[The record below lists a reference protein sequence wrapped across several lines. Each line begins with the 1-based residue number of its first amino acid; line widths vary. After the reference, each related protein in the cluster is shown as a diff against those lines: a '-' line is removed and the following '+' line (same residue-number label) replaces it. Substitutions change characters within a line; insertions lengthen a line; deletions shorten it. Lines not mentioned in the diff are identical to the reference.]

1 MAIRPRWTSVYMGCW
16 VLSTALMLIGCD
28 PGSSTPPLGPADEP
42 TTLAEDA
49 LSLGRGGVRGG
60 GGGRWPK
67 TITSISVSPDTTL
80 ISPSRQ
86 QAFKAQGRTIKGNL
100 VSLEVDWSATGGSID
115 STGTYKAGTRSG
127 RFYVKGRTS
136 DGLADSAVVDIAPAV
151 DTAAIRTVV
160 LTPALDTVATQGTV
174 TFAATGRL
182 TDGSSAPVAVTYSAA
197 GGTISAAGLYQ
208 AGSQTGRYRVIA
220 TDPALGLADTA
231 VVVIVTPVVDTV
243 ETTAVVL
250 TPALDTLAPQA
261 TVTFAAIGKL
271 SDGSSA
277 PVDVTYSASGG
288 TISAAGVYKAGSQ
301 AGRYRVVA
309 SADALGLAD
318 TAVVV
323 IAAPTLSRLTLT
335 PASASL
341 LAGGKQQFA
350 VAGLLSDGTS
360 APVSATYTAQGGTI
374 DGSGLY
380 TAGGT
385 AGTYRVIAT
394 AGGLADTATV
404 TISVP
409 SGNGE
414 PAALA
419 DDFVNTMSVQT
430 HLGYTGGVY
439 DTKWSTIIRPRLL
452 ELGIRHIRER
462 MVTSSVVVQR
472 TRDLGANGIALTAGC
487 WPKNGVMT
495 DASHC
500 IAMANAYGTQTIDA
514 FDGWNE
520 VDNTGTGWATN
531 WAKWQAT
538 MYDTYKAD
546 PTWRTRPVLANS
558 LAAAS
563 SADAVG
569 YQAGLMQWGNMH
581 SYPAGGLP
589 SNVSNSWIPQWRKIA
604 GTKPLAVTETGY
616 HNCPTCFGNGV
627 SERASGKYYSR
638 LWFEYFNRGV
648 VRTNAYEL
656 IDQGISTTDR
666 EKNWGLLR
674 NDGSPKPQFT
684 ATKNLITLLSDQG
697 ASCSAGSLE
706 YTLSGDLSSQVHH
719 TLLQKCDGRF
729 YLALWQEV
737 SVWNTSSKSDIS
749 NADRAITLTLS
760 RPASAINVYRPVS
773 GVGKVASQAG
783 TSISLRVPDEVLLV
797 EIVP

>member
-1 MAIRPRWTSVYMGCW
+1 MLMAIRPRWTFVYMGCW
-16 VLSTALMLIGCD
+16 VLSAALMLIGCD
-28 PGSSTPPLGPADEP
+28 PGSSNPPLGPGDEQIP
-42 TTLAEDA
+42 LAGDA
-49 LSLGRGGVRGG
+49 LSLGRGSMRGG
-60 GGGRWPK
+60 GRSPK
-67 TITSISVSPDTTL
+67 SVTSISVSPDTTL
-80 ISPSRQ
+80 IFPARQ
-86 QAFKAQGRTIKGNL
+86 QAFKAQGRTAKGTL
-100 VSLEVDWSATGGSID
+100 VDLQVDWSASGGSID
-115 STGTYKAGTRSG
+115 SMGTFRAGSAPG
-127 RFYVKGRTS
+127 RYYVKGRTS
-136 DGLADSAVVDIAPAV
+136 DGLADSAVVDITPGSGDAQVQTLVLTPAV
-151 DTAAIRTVV
+151 DTVAPGA
-160 LTPALDTVATQGTV
+160 TVAY
-174 TFAATGRL
+174 AASGR
-182 TDGSSAPVAVTYSAA
+182 
-197 GGTISAAGLYQ
+197 
-208 AGSQTGRYRVIA
+208 
-220 TDPALGLADTA
+220 
-231 VVVIVTPVVDTV
+231 
-243 ETTAVVL
+243 
-250 TPALDTLAPQA
+250 
-261 TVTFAAIGKL
+261 L
-271 SDGSSA
+271 SDGSTA
-277 PVDVTYSASGG
+277 PVDVAYSASGG
-288 TISAAGVYKAGSQ
+288 TISAAGLYKAGSQ
-301 AGRYRVVA
+301 TGRFRIVA
-309 SADALGLAD
+309 TAAALGLAD
-318 TAVVV
+318 TSAVV
-323 IAAPTLSRLTLT
+323 IAAPDLSELTLT
-335 PASASL
+335 PASASVP
-341 LAGGKQQFA
+341 AGGTQQFA
-350 VAGLLSDGTS
+350 VAGLLSDGTTT
-360 APVSATYTAQGGTI
+360 PVSAAFSAQGGTI
-374 DGSGLY
+374 DDSGLY
-380 TAGGT
+380 TAGQT

-394 AGGLADTATV
+394 AGGLADTATIS
-404 TISVP
+404 ISVS
-409 SGNGE
+409 SGGGGGGSTTGE

-419 DDFVNTMSVQT
+419 DDFINTMSVQT

-439 DTKWSTIIRPRLL
+439 DTKWSTVIRPRLL

-462 MVTSSVVVQR
+462 MFTTSVVIQR
-472 TRDLGANGIALTAGC
+472 TRDLAANGITLTAGC

-500 IAMANAYGTQTIDA
+500 LAMAAAYGPETIDA

-538 MYDTYKAD
+538 MYDSYKAD

-569 YQAGLMQWGNMH
+569 YQAATLQWGNMH

-656 IDQGISTTDR
+656 IDQGISSTDR

-684 ATKNLITLLSDQG
+684 ATKNLIALLDGEQG
-697 ASCSAGSLE
+697 ASCSPGRLD
-706 YTLSGDLSSQVHH
+706 YTLSGDMTAAVHH

-737 SVWNTSSKSDIS
+737 SVWNTSSKSDVS
-749 NADRAITLTLS
+749 NADRSITLTLS

-773 GVGKVASQAG
+773 GTNKVAGNTGS
-783 TSISLRVPDEVLLV
+783 SISLRVPDEVLLV

>member
-1 MAIRPRWTSVYMGCW
+1 
-16 VLSTALMLIGCD
+16 
-28 PGSSTPPLGPADEP
+28 
-42 TTLAEDA
+42 LAEDA

-67 TITSISVSPDTTL
+67 TVTSISVSPDTTL

-86 QAFKAQGRTIKGNL
+86 QAFKATGRTSKGNVVEL
-100 VSLEVDWSATGGSID
+100 QVSWSATGGSID
-115 STGTYKAGTRSG
+115 SAGTYKAGATPG
-127 RFYVKGRTS
+127 RFYVKGQTS
-136 DGLADSAVVDIAPAV
+136 DGLADSAVVDITPGV
-151 DTAAIRTVV
+151 DTVAIRAVV
-160 LTPALDTVATQGTV
+160 LTPALDTVGPQGTV

-182 TDGSSAPVAVTYSAA
+182 PDGSSAPVDVTYSAS

-220 TDPALGLADTA
+220 TD
-231 VVVIVTPVVDTV
+231 
-243 ETTAVVL
+243 E
-250 TPALDTLAPQA
+250 
-261 TVTFAAIGKL
+261 
-271 SDGSSA
+271 
-277 PVDVTYSASGG
+277 
-288 TISAAGVYKAGSQ
+288 
-301 AGRYRVVA
+301 
-309 SADALGLAD
+309 ALGLAD

-323 IAAPTLSRLTLT
+323 IAAPTLSQLTLT
-335 PASASL
+335 PTNASL
-341 LAGGKQQFA
+341 LAGGTQQFA
-350 VAGLLSDGTS
+350 VTGLLSDGTT
-360 APVSATYTAQGGTI
+360 ATVSAAFTAQGGTI

-385 AGTYRVIAT
+385 AGNYRVIAT

-404 TISVP
+404 TVTTSVP
-409 SGNGE
+409 SGDGE

-419 DDFVNTMSVQT
+419 DDFINTMSVQT

-439 DTKWSTIIRPRLL
+439 DTKWSTVIRPRLL

-462 MVTSSVVVQR
+462 MFTTSVVIQR
-472 TRDLGANGIALTAGC
+472 TRDLAANGVTLTAGC

-500 IAMANAYGTQTIDA
+500 IAMANAYGTETIDA

-538 MYDTYKAD
+538 MYNAYKAD

-569 YQAGLMQWGNMH
+569 YQAGMLQWGNMH

-656 IDQGISTTDR
+656 IDQGISTSDR

-674 NDGSPKPQFT
+674 NDGTPKPQFT
-684 ATKNLITLLSDQG
+684 ATKNLITLLQDRGS
-697 ASCSAGSLE
+697 SCSPGSLE
-706 YTLSGDLSSQVHH
+706 YTLSGDLTTQVHH

-737 SVWNTSSKSDIS
+737 SVWNTSSKADVS
-749 NADRAITLTLS
+749 NADRAISLTLS
-760 RPASAINVYRPVS
+760 RPAGAINVYRPVS
-773 GVGKVASQAG
+773 GTGKVASGAG
-783 TSISLRVPDEVLLV
+783 TSITVRVPDEVLLV

>member
-1 MAIRPRWTSVYMGCW
+1 MAIRTRWTSVYMGCW
-16 VLSTALMLIGCD
+16 LLSTALMLVGCD
-28 PGSSTPPLGPADEP
+28 PGSSNPPLGPADEP
-42 TTLAEDA
+42 TAQLAGDA

-60 GGGRWPK
+60 GGGGGGRSPK
-67 TITSISVSPDTTL
+67 TIVSISVSPDTTL

-86 QAFKAQGRTIKGNL
+86 QAFKAQGRTSKGNL
-100 VSLEVDWSATGGSID
+100 VDLDVDWSATGGAID
-115 STGTYKAGTRSG
+115 TAGTYKAGTTPG
-127 RFYVKGRTS
+127 RFYVKGRTA
-136 DGLADSAVVDIAPAV
+136 DGLADSAVIDITPGV
-151 DTAAIRTVV
+151 DTVAIQAVV
-160 LTPALDTVATQGTV
+160 LTPTLDTVGPGGTV
-174 TFAATGRL
+174 AFAASGRL
-182 TDGSSAPVAVTYSAA
+182 PDGTSASVDVTYSAS
-197 GGTISAAGLYQ
+197 GGTISSAGRYQ

-220 TDPALGLADTA
+220 TD
-231 VVVIVTPVVDTV
+231 
-243 ETTAVVL
+243 
-250 TPALDTLAPQA
+250 
-261 TVTFAAIGKL
+261 
-271 SDGSSA
+271 
-277 PVDVTYSASGG
+277 
-288 TISAAGVYKAGSQ
+288 
-301 AGRYRVVA
+301 
-309 SADALGLAD
+309 DALGLAD
-318 TAVVV
+318 TAIVV
-323 IAAPTLSRLTLT
+323 IAAPTLSQLTVT

-341 LAGGKQQFA
+341 LAGGTQQFA
-350 VAGLLSDGTS
+350 VVGLLSDGTT
-360 APVSATYTAQGGTI
+360 ATVSAAFTAQGGTI

-385 AGTYRVIAT
+385 AGNYRVIAT

-404 TISVP
+404 AISVP
-409 SGNGE
+409 SVPSGDGE
-414 PAALA
+414 PAVLA

-452 ELGIRHIRER
+452 ELGVRHIRER

-472 TRDLGANGIALTAGC
+472 TRDLAANGIALTAGC

-531 WAKWQAT
+531 WVKWEAT
-538 MYDTYKAD
+538 LYDTYKAD
-546 PTWRTRPVLANS
+546 PTWRNRPVLANS

-569 YQAGLMQWGNMH
+569 YQAGMLQWGNMH

-589 SNVSNSWIPQWRKIA
+589 SSVSNSWIPQWRKIA

-638 LWFEYFNRGV
+638 LWFEYFNRGI

-737 SVWNTSSKSDIS
+737 SVWNTSSKSDVS
-749 NADRAITLTLS
+749 NADRAITLTLG

>member
-16 VLSTALMLIGCD
+16 VLSTALMLVGCD
-28 PGSSTPPLGPADEP
+28 PGNSSPPLGPAEEP
-42 TTLAEDA
+42 TTPVSEDA
-49 LSLGRGGVRGG
+49 LSLARGGVRGG

-67 TITSISVSPDTTL
+67 TIVSISVSPDTTL
-80 ISPSRQ
+80 ISPTGQ
-86 QAFKAQGRTIKGNL
+86 QAFKAQGRTSKGNL
-100 VSLEVDWSATGGSID
+100 VDLSVSWSATGGSID
-115 STGTYKAGTRSG
+115 TTGAYKAGSATG

-136 DGLADSAVVDIAPAV
+136 DGLADSAVVEITTSV
-151 DTAAIRTVV
+151 DTVAIQSLV
-160 LTPALDTVATQGTV
+160 LTPALDTVAPGSTV

-182 TDGSSAPVAVTYSAA
+182 PDGSSAPVDVTYSAG

-208 AGSQTGRYRVIA
+208 AGSQSGRYRVIA
-220 TDPALGLADTA
+220 ADQALGLADTA
-231 VVVIVTPVVDTV
+231 T
-243 ETTAVVL
+243 
-250 TPALDTLAPQA
+250 
-261 TVTFAAIGKL
+261 
-271 SDGSSA
+271 
-277 PVDVTYSASGG
+277 
-288 TISAAGVYKAGSQ
+288 
-301 AGRYRVVA
+301 
-309 SADALGLAD
+309 
-318 TAVVV
+318 VV
-323 IAAPTLSRLTLT
+323 IAAPTLSELTLT

-341 LAGGKQQFA
+341 LAGGTQQFA
-350 VAGLLSDGTS
+350 ATGLLSDGTTE
-360 APVSATYTAQGGTI
+360 PVSASFTAQGGTI

-385 AGTYRVIAT
+385 AGSYRVIAT

-409 SGNGE
+409 SGSGE

-419 DDFVNTMSVQT
+419 DAFINTMSVQT

-462 MVTSSVVVQR
+462 MFTTSMVIQR
-472 TRDLGANGIALTAGC
+472 TQDLAANGITLTAGC

-531 WAKWQAT
+531 WVKWQAT
-538 MYDTYKAD
+538 MYDAYKAD
-546 PTWRTRPVLANS
+546 ATWRTRPVLANS

-569 YQAGLMQWGNMH
+569 YQPSDLQWGNMH

-589 SNVSNSWIPQWRKIA
+589 SNVSNSWIPQWRKIV

-638 LWFEYFNRGV
+638 LWFEYFNRGI

-656 IDQGISTTDR
+656 IDQGVSTSDR
-666 EKNWGLLR
+666 EMNWGLLR
-674 NDGSPKPQFT
+674 NDGTPKPQFT
-684 ATKNLITLLSDQG
+684 ATKNLIALLRDDRG
-697 ASCSAGSLE
+697 GSCSPGSLD
-706 YTLSGDLSSQVHH
+706 YTLSGDLTTQVHH

-737 SVWNTSSKSDIS
+737 SVWNTSSKSDVS
-749 NADRAITLTLS
+749 NADRALTLTLA

-773 GVGKVASQAG
+773 GTGKVASGAG
-783 TSISLRVPDEVLLV
+783 ASISLRVPDEVMLV

>member
-16 VLSTALMLIGCD
+16 LLSTALMLFGCD

-42 TTLAEDA
+42 TSVTQDA
-49 LSLGRGGVRGG
+49 LSFARGGVRGG
-60 GGGRWPK
+60 GGGEGRWPK
-67 TITSISVSPDTTL
+67 TVTSISVSPDTTL
-80 ISPSRQ
+80 ISPNRQ

-100 VSLEVDWSATGGSID
+100 VDLNVDWSASGGLID
-115 STGTYKAGTRSG
+115 SAGTYKAGVTPG

-136 DGLADSAVVDIAPAV
+136 DGLADSAVVDITPGV
-151 DTAAIRTVV
+151 DTVAIRSVV
-160 LTPALDTVATQGTV
+160 LTPALDTVAPGATV

-182 TDGSSAPVAVTYSAA
+182 PDGSSAPVDVTFSAS
-197 GGTISAAGLYQ
+197 GGTITAAGLYQ

-231 VVVIVTPVVDTV
+231 I
-243 ETTAVVL
+243 
-250 TPALDTLAPQA
+250 
-261 TVTFAAIGKL
+261 
-271 SDGSSA
+271 
-277 PVDVTYSASGG
+277 
-288 TISAAGVYKAGSQ
+288 
-301 AGRYRVVA
+301 
-309 SADALGLAD
+309 
-318 TAVVV
+318 VV
-323 IAAPTLSRLTLT
+323 IAAPTLSELTLT

-341 LAGGKQQFA
+341 LAGGRQQFA
-350 VAGLLSDGTS
+350 VTGLLSDGTTE
-360 APVSATYTAQGGTI
+360 PVSASFTAQGGTI

-380 TAGGT
+380 TAAGT
-385 AGTYRVIAT
+385 AGNYRIIAS

-409 SGNGE
+409 SGSGE

-419 DDFVNTMSVQT
+419 DAFINTMSVQT

-439 DTKWSTIIRPRLL
+439 DSKWSTIIRPRLL

-462 MVTSSVVVQR
+462 MFTSSVVIQR
-472 TRDLGANGIALTAGC
+472 TQDLAANGITLTAGC

-500 IAMANAYGTQTIDA
+500 IAMANAYGTRTIDA

-531 WAKWQAT
+531 WAKWEAT
-538 MYDTYKAD
+538 MYDAYKAD
-546 PTWRTRPVLANS
+546 PTWRDRPVLANS

-569 YQAGLMQWGNMH
+569 YQASTLQWGNMH

-638 LWFEYFNRGV
+638 LWFEYFNRGI

-656 IDQGISTTDR
+656 IDQGISTSDR
-666 EKNWGLLR
+666 EMNWGLLR
-674 NDGSPKPQFT
+674 NDGTPKPQFT
-684 ATKNLITLLSDQG
+684 ATKNLIALLRDDRG
-697 ASCSAGSLE
+697 ASCSPGNLD
-706 YTLSGDLSSQVHH
+706 YTLSGDVTTQMHH

-737 SVWNTSSKSDIS
+737 SVWNTSSKSDVS
-749 NADRAITLTLS
+749 NADRAVTLTLS

-773 GVGKVASQAG
+773 GTGKVATDAG
-783 TSISLRVPDEVLLV
+783 TSISLRVPDEVMLV

>member
-1 MAIRPRWTSVYMGCW
+1 MLMAIRPRWTSVYMGCW
-16 VLSTALMLIGCD
+16 VLSTALMLVGCD
-28 PGSSTPPLGPADEP
+28 PESSTPPLGPADEP
-42 TTLAEDA
+42 VATVADDA
-49 LSLGRGGVRGG
+49 LSFGRGGVRGG

-67 TITSISVSPDTTL
+67 TVTSISVSPDTTL

-86 QAFKAQGRTIKGNL
+86 QAFKAQGQTIKGNL
-100 VSLEVDWSATGGSID
+100 VDLAVRWSATGGSID
-115 STGTYKAGTRSG
+115 STGTYKAGTTPG

-136 DGLADSAVVDIAPAV
+136 EGLVDSAVVDITPGV
-151 DTAAIRTVV
+151 DTVAIRAVV
-160 LTPALDTVATQGTV
+160 LTPALDTVATEGTI
-174 TFAATGRL
+174 TFTSMGRL
-182 TDGSSAPVAVTYSAA
+182 PDGRSAPVDVTYSAS

-220 TDPALGLADTA
+220 TAEALGLADTA
-231 VVVIVTPVVDTV
+231 VVVI
-243 ETTAVVL
+243 L
-250 TPALDTLAPQA
+250 
-261 TVTFAAIGKL
+261 
-271 SDGSSA
+271 
-277 PVDVTYSASGG
+277 
-288 TISAAGVYKAGSQ
+288 
-301 AGRYRVVA
+301 
-309 SADALGLAD
+309 
-318 TAVVV
+318 
-323 IAAPTLSRLTLT
+323 APTLSQLSLT
-335 PASASL
+335 PASASV
-341 LAGGKQQFA
+341 LAGGRQQFA
-350 VAGLLSDGTS
+350 VVGLLSDGTT
-360 APVSATYTAQGGTI
+360 APVSAAFTAQGGTI

-380 TAGGT
+380 TAGEA
-385 AGTYRVIAT
+385 AGNYRVIAS
-394 AGGLADTATV
+394 AGGLADTAAV

-409 SGNGE
+409 SGDGE

-419 DDFVNTMSVQT
+419 DDFINTMSVQT

-439 DTKWSTIIRPRLL
+439 DTKWSSVIRPRLL

-462 MVTSSVVVQR
+462 MFTTAVVIQR
-472 TRDLGANGIALTAGC
+472 TRDLAANGITLTAGC

-569 YQAGLMQWGNMH
+569 YQAGTLQWGNMH

-656 IDQGISTTDR
+656 IDQGISTSDR

-684 ATKNLITLLSDQG
+684 ATKNLITLLRDNGGS
-697 ASCSAGSLE
+697 SCSPGSLE
-706 YTLSGDLSSQVHH
+706 YTLSGDLTAQVHH

-729 YLALWQEV
+729 YLAMWQEV
-737 SVWNTSSKSDIS
+737 SVWNTSSKSDVS
-749 NADRAITLTLS
+749 NADRAVTLMLS

-773 GVGKVASQAG
+773 GTGKVASNAG

>member
-16 VLSTALMLIGCD
+16 VLSTALMLVGCD

-42 TTLAEDA
+42 TPVTQDA
-49 LSLGRGGVRGG
+49 LSFARGGLRGG
-60 GGGRWPK
+60 GGEGRWPK
-67 TITSISVSPDTTL
+67 TVTSISVSPDTTL
-80 ISPSRQ
+80 ISPNRQ
-86 QAFKAQGRTIKGNL
+86 QAFKAQGRTIKGSL
-100 VSLEVDWSATGGSID
+100 VDLNVDWSASGGLID
-115 STGTYKAGTRSG
+115 SAGTYKAGATPG
-127 RFYVKGRTS
+127 RFYVKGRTP
-136 DGLADSAVVDIAPAV
+136 DGLADSAVVDITPGV
-151 DTAAIRTVV
+151 DTVAIRSVV
-160 LTPALDTVATQGTV
+160 LTPALDTVAPGATV

-182 TDGSSAPVAVTYSAA
+182 PDGSSAPVDVTFSAS
-197 GGTISAAGLYQ
+197 GGTITAAGLYQ
-208 AGSQTGRYRVIA
+208 AGSQGGRYRVIA
-220 TDPALGLADTA
+220 TDQALGLADTA
-231 VVVIVTPVVDTV
+231 I
-243 ETTAVVL
+243 
-250 TPALDTLAPQA
+250 
-261 TVTFAAIGKL
+261 
-271 SDGSSA
+271 
-277 PVDVTYSASGG
+277 
-288 TISAAGVYKAGSQ
+288 
-301 AGRYRVVA
+301 
-309 SADALGLAD
+309 
-318 TAVVV
+318 VV
-323 IAAPTLSRLTLT
+323 IAAPTLSELTLT

-341 LAGGKQQFA
+341 LAGGRQQFA
-350 VAGLLSDGTS
+350 VTGLLSDGTTE
-360 APVSATYTAQGGTI
+360 PVSASFTAQGGTI

-385 AGTYRVIAT
+385 AGNYRIIAS
-394 AGGLADTATV
+394 ADGLADTATV

-409 SGNGE
+409 SGSGE
-414 PAALA
+414 PAVLA
-419 DDFVNTMSVQT
+419 DAFINTMSVQT

-439 DTKWSTIIRPRLL
+439 DSKWSTIIRPRLL

-462 MVTSSVVVQR
+462 MFTTSVVIQR
-472 TRDLGANGIALTAGC
+472 TQDLAANGITLTAGC

-538 MYDTYKAD
+538 MYDAYKAD

-569 YQAGLMQWGNMH
+569 YQASTLQWGNMH

-638 LWFEYFNRGV
+638 LWFEYFNRGII
-648 VRTNAYEL
+648 RTNAYEL
-656 IDQGISTTDR
+656 IDQGISTSDR
-666 EKNWGLLR
+666 EMNWGLLR
-674 NDGSPKPQFT
+674 NDGTPKPQFT
-684 ATKNLITLLSDQG
+684 ATKNLIALLRDDRG
-697 ASCSAGSLE
+697 ASCSPGNLE
-706 YTLSGDLSSQVHH
+706 YTLSGDVTTQMHH

-737 SVWNTSSKSDIS
+737 SVWNTSSKSDVS
-749 NADRAITLTLS
+749 NADRAVTLTLS
-760 RPASAINVYRPVS
+760 RPASSINVYRPVS
-773 GVGKVASQAG
+773 GTGRVATDAG
-783 TSISLRVPDEVLLV
+783 TSISLRVPDEVMLV